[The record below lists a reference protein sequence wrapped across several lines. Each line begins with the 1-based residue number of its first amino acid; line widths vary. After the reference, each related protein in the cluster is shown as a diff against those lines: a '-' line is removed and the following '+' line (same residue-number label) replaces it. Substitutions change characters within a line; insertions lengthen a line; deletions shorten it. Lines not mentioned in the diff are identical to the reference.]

1 MKALTQTRFGGPEV
15 LELVDLPR
23 PRLLPTEVLVRVHA
37 TSVNPVEAYI
47 RSGAFPLLGDPPFVL
62 GWDVSGVV
70 EAVEPGSARFQV
82 GDEVFGMPLFPRQA
96 GAHAEY
102 VASPSRQLAR
112 KPANL
117 SHAQA
122 AALPLCGLTALQA
135 LDDIAR
141 VQPGQRVLVHGAA
154 GGVGHLAVQIAR
166 LLGAEV
172 IATAS
177 AGKHDYLR
185 SLGVGQLVDY
195 RSTDFTTVVRDVDVV
210 FDLIAQ
216 GYAQRSLAVLR
227 PGGILVSAVERH
239 STELPALAA
248 AAGKRFSGVAVEP
261 DRGGLERLAAWA
273 GEGRL
278 VPHVAEVLPL
288 RDAARAHARVAEGS
302 LQGKLILSVA

>member
-1 MKALTQTRFGGPEV
+1 MKALTQSRFGGPEV

-23 PRLLPTEVLVRVHA
+23 PRLRPTEVLVRVFA
-37 TSVNPVEAYI
+37 TSVNPVETHVRA
-47 RSGAFPLLGDPPFVL
+47 GDFPLLGEPPFVL

-70 EAVEPGSARFQV
+70 EEAAPGSARFQV
-82 GDEVFGMPLFPRQA
+82 GDEVFGLPLFPRQA
-96 GAHAEY
+96 AAHAEY
-102 VASPSRQLAR
+102 VASPTRQLVR

-141 VQPGQRVLVHGAA
+141 VRPGQRVLVHAA
-154 GGVGHLAVQIAR
+154 GGGVGHLAVQIAQ

-177 AGKHDYLR
+177 AGKHDFLR
-185 SLGVGQLVDY
+185 SLGVAQVVDY
-195 RSTDFTTVVRDVDVV
+195 RNVDFTTVVRDVDVV
-210 FDLIAQ
+210 FDLVGPDCAK
-216 GYAQRSLAVLR
+216 RSLDVLR
-227 PGGILVSAVERH
+227 PGGLVVSGVLRGSE
-239 STELPALAA
+239 ELPTLAA

-273 GEGRL
+273 EAGRL

-288 RDAARAHARVAEGS
+288 RDGARAHARVAEGR
-302 LQGKLILSVA
+302 LQGKLALAVA